1 MAGLWKLGYACCSR
15 PLKMAP
21 LYRTHTTWSPI
32 VCTKYSSILVGNSNF
47 FHTPS
52 HSSSTPSSFAIGILP
67 YRLVQKNCRIAWL
80 TARWLKSLMIS
91 FRQNTGVWQTDRRI
105 DRKTDR
111 QTVRAMHT
119 RRAVKTV
126 ANVFALFFHNRT
138 RSLGWDG
145 VNRFCKKSFVYSRLK
160 RVTKRWEVR
169 RKTNLDQ
176 CQSICNVTVA
186 KMMYFCWNLE
196 IPIFEYNY
204 YSIVYGALCWSTK
217 LIKLNL
223 YKILSNNY
231 DQ

>member
-1 MAGLWKLGYACCSR
+1 MVSSSSSIATMAVSLFFIAVCEISSVKQWRDFENWVTRVVQGHWRWRRCIEHIRLGR
-15 PLKMAP
+15 PLYV
-21 LYRTHTTWSPI
+21 L
-32 VCTKYSSILVGNSNF
+32 SIALSWLETLNF

-138 RSLGWDG
+138 RSLRWDG

-186 KMMYFCWNLE
+186 KMMYFCW
-196 IPIFEYNY
+196 
-204 YSIVYGALCWSTK
+204 K
-217 LIKLNL
+217 
-223 YKILSNNY
+223 
-231 DQ
+231 